1 VISIYSFSK
10 SYAMSG
16 LRMGYVAVH
25 DARLIERMAKL
36 LRCTI
41 NGMISAT
48 QVVAAAQILGELLSA

>member
-1 VISIYSFSK
+1 
-10 SYAMSG
+10 MSG